1 MYADTVTASMH
12 AAITETR
19 RRREKQDAYNKAN
32 GIVPKTIVKEIRA
45 PIAITTK
52 TASTETGKMT
62 KAQRNKLVEM
72 LTIEMK
78 RAAKELDFETAA
90 ALRDRIRRI
99 LGEKD

>member
-1 MYADTVTASMH
+1 MH

-19 RRREKQDAYNKAN
+19 RRREIQDAFNKAN
-32 GIVPKTIVKEIRA
+32 GIIPKTIVKDIRA

-52 TASTETGKMT
+52 TELHEQGKMT

-72 LTIEMK
+72 LTVEMK

-90 ALRDRIRRI
+90 ALRDRIRRL
-99 LGEKD
+99 LGEQTEK